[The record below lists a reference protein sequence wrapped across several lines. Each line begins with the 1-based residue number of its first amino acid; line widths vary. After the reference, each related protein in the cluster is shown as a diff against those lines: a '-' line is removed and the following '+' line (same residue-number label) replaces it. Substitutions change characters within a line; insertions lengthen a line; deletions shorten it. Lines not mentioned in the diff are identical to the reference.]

1 VCLALEH
8 LTLTCVANPN
18 FATKYSKSTPLLLA
32 SRYERPDLVDVLVQ
46 EQIDVSV
53 KDKFYRS
60 ALFFAAGNGD
70 VRSTKILL
78 QCKPRGNDGSLHEAA
93 RELHPKILSLLIKAG
108 HDVNFT
114 STKHE
119 DLTALGEL
127 AMYCNGKGFVSRI
140 ERCIELLVRAKL
152 DPGKRRRGKT
162 VLYMA
167 LDNPEPYPVTSA
179 LLERLM
185 WKYITC
191 EANIYHQ
198 GGIYYSPTMYLKKSG
213 FFLGSERDKTAMIQ
227 LLKDHGAED
236 VYYAA
241 EGMRQPPDALG
252 MPASIAESERRRLK
266 HEEDIQRMQQW
277 HEESLRHQWK
287 LAQQRFQLQ
296 EANQQRSLRDEEE
309 RVEQRQNHMIS
320 AAYTQ
325 AQIQFQE
332 DLKRLKAER
341 ESARESAR
349 IQANHESRK
358 LEVQW
363 QSNRLQARENRDRV
377 VAKQRLN
384 HPDSQA
390 ERQRVARDHQI
401 NNQRIIAHGAVAL
414 IKGRSQ
420 AYTVAVKQQET
431 RPVCDS
437 PGPRAFGPWA
447 GPGLKSLPARPM
459 GP

>member
-1 VCLALEH
+1 MCLALEH
-8 LTLTCVANPN
+8 LTLTGVANPN
-18 FATKYSKSTPLLLA
+18 FTTKYSKSTPLLLA

-46 EQIDVSV
+46 EQINVSA

-93 RELHPKILSLLIKAG
+93 RELHPEILSLLIKAG

-119 DLTALGEL
+119 GLTALGEL
-127 AMYCNGKGFVSRI
+127 AMYCNGKGSDSRI

-191 EANIYHQ
+191 EANIYHE
-198 GGIYYSPTMYLKKSG
+198 GGLYYSPTMYLKKSG
-213 FFLGSERDKTAMIQ
+213 FFLGSERDKMAMIQ

-266 HEEDIQRMQQW
+266 HEEDIQRMQQR
-277 HEESLRHQWK
+277 HEESLRHQWE

-296 EANQQRSLRDEEE
+296 EANQQRYLRHEEE
-309 RVEQRQNHMIS
+309 RFEQRQNHMIS

-332 DLKRLKAER
+332 DLERLKAER
-341 ESARESAR
+341 ESAR
-349 IQANHESRK
+349 IQANRESRK

-363 QSNRLQARENRDRV
+363 QSNRLQAQENRDRV

-384 HPDSQA
+384 HLDSQT
-390 ERQRVARDHQI
+390 ERQRVARDYQI
-401 NNQRIIAHGAVAL
+401 NQQRVIAHGAVAL

-420 AYTVAVKQQET
+420 AHTLAVKQQKT
-431 RPVCDS
+431 RL
-437 PGPRAFGPWA
+437 A
-447 GPGLKSLPARPM
+447 LM
-459 GP
+459 GQYEKNRGRIGY

>member
-1 VCLALEH
+1 
-8 LTLTCVANPN
+8 
-18 FATKYSKSTPLLLA
+18 
-32 SRYERPDLVDVLVQ
+32 VDVLVQ
-46 EQIDVSV
+46 EQINVSV

-78 QCKPRGNDGSLHEAA
+78 RCKPRGNDGSLHEAA
-93 RELHPKILSLLIKAG
+93 RELHPEILSLLIKAR
-108 HDVNFT
+108 HNVNFT

-119 DLTALGEL
+119 GLTALGEL
-127 AMYCNGKGFVSRI
+127 AMYCNGKGLDSRI
-140 ERCIELLVRAKL
+140 EDCIELLVRAKL

-185 WKYITC
+185 WKYIKS
-191 EANIYHQ
+191 EANIYHE
-198 GGIYYSPTMYLKKSG
+198 GGLYYSPTMYLQKSG
-213 FFLGSERDKTAMIQ
+213 FFLGSERDKMAMIQ

-252 MPASIAESERRRLK
+252 MPARVVESERRRL
-266 HEEDIQRMQQW
+266 Q
-277 HEESLRHQWK
+277 HEESLRHQWE

-296 EANQQRSLRDEEE
+296 EANQQRYLRHEEE
-309 RVEQRQNHMIS
+309 RFEQHQNHVIS

-332 DLKRLKAER
+332 DLERLEAE
-341 ESARESAR
+341 RESAR
-349 IQANHESRK
+349 IQANRESRK

-363 QSNRLQARENRDRV
+363 QSNRLQAQENRNRV

-384 HPDSQA
+384 HLDSQA
-390 ERQRVARDHQI
+390 ERQRVARDYQI
-401 NNQRIIAHGAVAL
+401 NKQRAIAHGAVAL

-420 AYTVAVKQQET
+420 AHTLAVKQQKT
-431 RPVCDS
+431 RL
-437 PGPRAFGPWA
+437 A
-447 GPGLKSLPARPM
+447 LM
-459 GP
+459 GAV